1 MWTIDVEVKELGVV
15 TGRAGLRVES
25 LLETR
30 SEVVVSELGL
40 EALVETGMDVE
51 VLVDNGVVAEV
62 ALQLSNLM
70 PLSTLGAVILHT
82 GKSPGLKL
90 QLTFVAIREDSTSCR
105 LDLWLDLYSSSAP

>member
-1 MWTIDVEVKELGVV
+1 MEIKELGVV

-40 EALVETGMDVE
+40 GALVETGMDVE
-51 VLVDNGVVAEV
+51 VLVDDRVVAEV
-62 ALQLSNLM
+62 ALQLSNLT

-82 GKSPGLKL
+82 GKSPDLKL

>member
-1 MWTIDVEVKELGVV
+1 MEIKELGVV

-51 VLVDNGVVAEV
+51 VLVDTGMVAEI
-62 ALQLSNLM
+62 ALQLSNLT
-70 PLSTLGAVILHT
+70 PLSTAGAVYIYIYIYIYTYIYFPKPTQFSPEGSPLNNLYPKSFHIIL
-82 GKSPGLKL
+82 L
-90 QLTFVAIREDSTSCR
+90 
-105 LDLWLDLYSSSAP
+105 LYHVL

>member
-1 MWTIDVEVKELGVV
+1 MEIKELGVV

-62 ALQLSNLM
+62 ALQLSNLT

-82 GKSPGLKL
+82 GKSPDLKL

-105 LDLWLDLYSSSAP
+105 LDLWLDLYSCSAP